1 MSFAG
6 KKVEQEVKVVQL
18 KKLIE
23 FFLVSEVKTLTPS
36 ALLKMFFLILSVLYV
51 VTYPVLVIP
60 WNPELTVTVNTTWTT
75 LKTIQSVLS
84 LCKLRKSKQYC

>member
-23 FFLVSEVKTLTPS
+23 FFLVSEVKNINSQCLVKHVFLNTFCFICCD
-36 ALLKMFFLILSVLYV
+36 LKSWINSYCEYHLKKFENYSKFFEVL
-51 VTYPVLVIP
+51 
-60 WNPELTVTVNTTWTT
+60 
-75 LKTIQSVLS
+75 
-84 LCKLRKSKQYC
+84 

>member
-23 FFLVSEVKTLTPS
+23 FFLVSEVKNINSQCLV
-36 ALLKMFFLILSVLYV
+36 KNVFLNSFCFICCDISSISY
-51 VTYPVLVIP
+51 
-60 WNPELTVTVNTTWTT
+60 T
-75 LKTIQSVLS
+75 LKS
-84 LCKLRKSKQYC
+84 

>member
-23 FFLVSEVKTLTPS
+23 FFLVSEVKNINSLS
-36 ALLKMFFLILSVLYV
+36 ALLKTFFLILSVLYV
-51 VTYPVLVIP
+51 VTYSVLVIP
-60 WNPELTVTVNTTWTT
+60 
-75 LKTIQSVLS
+75 
-84 LCKLRKSKQYC
+84 